1 MTVQNV
7 RKVLLPPQLLPCF
20 VNERGDL
27 TDLRE
32 VYENRQIFQEFQ
44 TIFALVKRFSQK
56 SAPCTAVKILYMKA
70 GKKGNG
76 TDHEGPDGE

>member
-1 MTVQNV
+1 MPANS
-7 RKVLLPPQLLPCF
+7 RWDLIRRLR

-56 SAPCTAVKILYMKA
+56 SALCPAVKILKMEA
-70 GKKGNG
+70 GRKGKG
-76 TDHEGPDGE
+76 TGHEGPDGE